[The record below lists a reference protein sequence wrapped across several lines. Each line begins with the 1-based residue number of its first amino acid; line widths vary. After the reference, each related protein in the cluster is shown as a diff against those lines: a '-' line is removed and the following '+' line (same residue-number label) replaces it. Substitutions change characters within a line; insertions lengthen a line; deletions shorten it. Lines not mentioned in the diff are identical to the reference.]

1 MTTII
6 APNGDAVGS
15 TFVKP
20 EEYASEARRRGWV
33 ATVAGDRVYIH
44 PGFKLA
50 AHIEA
55 AEREAGLR

>member
-20 EEYASEARRRGWV
+20 EEYAADARKRGWL
-33 ATVAGDRVYIH
+33 AQVAGNRVYIR